1 MKYLKDFVIIIW
13 TKMSVAFSAAAK
25 WIVQLVCKVLI
36 ISSFHYEYLLGEE
49 DFDNKNLIQF
59 SPGFRI
65 VLTTENKLF
74 FPFKFALFLLF
85 FLLRTIGK
93 QKIRNKQFWKYA
105 SDYKRTWQNDNCIL
119 CSRSSLSEK
128 NPIHLLFYPG
138 CRCPPTRMVTEVLLK
153 ML

>member
-1 MKYLKDFVIIIW
+1 
-13 TKMSVAFSAAAK
+13 MSVAFSAGAK

-59 SPGFRI
+59 SPGFRV

-85 FLLRTIGK
+85 FLLRTIRK
-93 QKIRNKQFWKYA
+93 QKIQNKQFWKYS
-105 SDYKRTWQNDNCIL
+105 SDLKKKLGKMIIVYCVP
-119 CSRSSLSEK
+119 SPLS
-128 NPIHLLFYPG
+128 PLRLRRIQSIFCFTLSATQAARG
-138 CRCPPTRMVTEVLLK
+138 CLPEVLLK
-153 ML
+153 M